1 MLNFSVNNTDIDG
14 MKQQQQQN
22 QQTQAPNIGAQQNV
36 NAAIQR
42 AASSSL
48 WGGTTDVKN

>member
-1 MLNFSVNNTDIDG
+1 

-22 QQTQAPNIGAQQNV
+22 QQQAAPINIGAQQNV

-48 WGGTTDVKN
+48 WGGDTNGK

>member
-1 MLNFSVNNTDIDG
+1 MLNFQVNNIDR
-14 MKQQQQQN
+14 MKQQQQQA
-22 QQTQAPNIGAQQNV
+22 QQAQAPNIGAQQNV

-48 WGGTTDVKN
+48 WSGDTNGK